1 MFQWRVAQCT
11 VLPQGYVHGYGPG
24 TLHCSDLK
32 LRVTS
37 RFFIYSDT
45 PPLQL
50 PRGSMDIRP
59 FVYGGEDLAVASVG
73 SGASGS
79 QSAQQFP
86 WVTDPNIPWDWGG
99 GHMDK

>member
-1 MFQWRVAQCT
+1 
-11 VLPQGYVHGYGPG
+11 
-24 TLHCSDLK
+24 
-32 LRVTS
+32 
-37 RFFIYSDT
+37 
-45 PPLQL
+45 
-50 PRGSMDIRP
+50 MDIRP